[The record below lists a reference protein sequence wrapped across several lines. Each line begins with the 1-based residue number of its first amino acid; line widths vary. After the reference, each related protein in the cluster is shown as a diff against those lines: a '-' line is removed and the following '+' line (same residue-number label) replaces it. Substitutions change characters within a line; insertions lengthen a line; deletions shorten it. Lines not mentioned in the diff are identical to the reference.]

1 MTKVQ
6 RTFKL
11 SRELN
16 DDELKKI
23 AHIHAVYGMLAARLT
38 SGGELF
44 IEYDA
49 SRLSR
54 QEVEGTLEQNGIP
67 LAD

>member
-11 SRELN
+11 LRELN
-16 DDELKKI
+16 DNELKKI
-23 AHIHAVYGMLAARLT
+23 AHIHAVYGFFGARL
-38 SGGELF
+38 SAPDQLF

-49 SRLSR
+49 SRLTPN
-54 QEVEGTLEQNGIP
+54 EVEGTLEENGIP